1 MFLSEV
7 TVYTVVLLFLAGYAA
22 YVAFAYIWYKEK
34 IRRTLDVHLA
44 MIALMV
50 LTVLIWVF
58 QRG

>member
-7 TVYTVVLLFLAGYAA
+7 TVYTVVLLFLAGYVA